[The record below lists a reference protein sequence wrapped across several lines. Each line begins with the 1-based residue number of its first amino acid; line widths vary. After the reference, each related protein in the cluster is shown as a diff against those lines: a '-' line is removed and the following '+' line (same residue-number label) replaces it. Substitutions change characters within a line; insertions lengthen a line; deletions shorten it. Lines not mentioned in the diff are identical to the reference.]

1 MSTFDHLMDI
11 RATLGAGFLPLLD
24 PDRLKKKDLVQTAA
38 MFEENGADAI
48 LVGGSFLLS
57 TDFDRM
63 VREIKHAV
71 RVPVIIF
78 GAGNNQISAAADAI
92 LYLSMISGRNPE
104 LLVGQHVKAA
114 PILKA
119 YGLEPISTGYM
130 LVDSGRQTTVEYIS
144 NTKPMPR
151 DKPDI
156 AMAHALAA
164 EYLGMQCVYLDAGS
178 GAEQMVPEEMLEAV
192 TGYISIPIIV
202 GGGLQ
207 RPEDAEARVEAG
219 ASFVVVGSVLEA
231 RRDASTVRAF
241 AQAIHRSD

>member
-11 RATLGAGFLPLLD
+11 RARLGAGFLPLLD
-24 PDRLKKKDLVQTAA
+24 PDRLEKKDLVQTAA

-192 TGYISIPIIV
+192 AGYVSIPIIV
-202 GGGLQ
+202 GGGLR

-219 ASFVVVGSVLEA
+219 ASFVVVGSILEV
-231 RRDASTVRAF
+231 RRDASMVRAF